1 MYLQKHKD
9 TNLHYI
15 FVKEWN
21 DLYKEIV
28 NWEIKLSDINDST
41 MIEILMTQKSE
52 ANSLFAKFI

>member
-1 MYLQKHKD
+1 MMD
-9 TNLHYI
+9 INN
-15 FVKEWN
+15 FEEWT

-52 ANSLFAKFI
+52 ANCYLQSLFQIIIPDG